1 MQKKQ
6 HFIID
11 FDSTFTKVEALDV
24 LCDIAMNGNPEKEKV
39 LQEIKDITDKGMNG
53 EMSFDESLEKRIE
66 LLDAKKEHM
75 PRLIEALSQQVSDS
89 FVRNKEFVK
98 KYADRIIILS
108 NGFKDF
114 IDPIVESYGIS
125 SEKVYAN
132 EFIYDDEGHIID
144 FDRSKI
150 LSKNNGKP
158 EQIKKLNLD
167 GEIFVLGDGYTDYEI
182 KKAGIAH
189 KFYAFTE
196 NVRRQ
201 KVLDHA
207 DHEAP
212 NLDDFLYTHKLDRAL
227 SYPKNRIKILVLENI
242 HTNAFDRLKDAGF
255 SVKYHTSALSEEE
268 LIKAIE
274 DVSILCIRSKTNV
287 TAKVLE
293 HANRLMAVGAFCIGT
308 NQIDLETCTEKGIAV
323 FNAPFSNTRS
333 VVELAIA
340 EMIMLMR
347 KIPDKTMGMHRGKWE
362 KSAVQSQEIRG
373 KTLGIVGYG
382 NIGAQ
387 LSVLAEGI
395 GMQVRYYDV
404 EEKLALGNAQSVGSL
419 HELLEQ
425 SDVVTLHVDGRPEN
439 KNLIGKAE
447 FDKMRPGTVFLNL
460 SRGHVVEIDALQEAI
475 ESGKVKGAGVDVFP
489 KEPKSNDSPFE
500 SELIG
505 SKNTILTPHVGGST
519 EEAQENIAEFVP
531 NKLITYI
538 NSGSTANSVNFPNLT
553 LPAFKNAHRFIHI
566 HKNEPGVLA
575 KINQTLANF
584 DINVIG
590 QHLKTNE
597 VIGYVIT
604 DIDKEYEQEI
614 KKELKK
620 ITGTL
625 RFRVLY

>member
-201 KVLDHA
+201 KVLGKH
-207 DHEAP
+207 
-212 NLDDFLYTHKLDRAL
+212 
-227 SYPKNRIKILVLENI
+227 SYQCL
-242 HTNAFDRLKDAGF
+242 
-255 SVKYHTSALSEEE
+255 
-268 LIKAIE
+268 
-274 DVSILCIRSKTNV
+274 
-287 TAKVLE
+287 
-293 HANRLMAVGAFCIGT
+293 
-308 NQIDLETCTEKGIAV
+308 
-323 FNAPFSNTRS
+323 
-333 VVELAIA
+333 
-340 EMIMLMR
+340 
-347 KIPDKTMGMHRGKWE
+347 
-362 KSAVQSQEIRG
+362 
-373 KTLGIVGYG
+373 
-382 NIGAQ
+382 
-387 LSVLAEGI
+387 
-395 GMQVRYYDV
+395 
-404 EEKLALGNAQSVGSL
+404 
-419 HELLEQ
+419 
-425 SDVVTLHVDGRPEN
+425 RP
-439 KNLIGKAE
+439 
-447 FDKMRPGTVFLNL
+447 
-460 SRGHVVEIDALQEAI
+460 
-475 ESGKVKGAGVDVFP
+475 VKGC
-489 KEPKSNDSPFE
+489 
-500 SELIG
+500 
-505 SKNTILTPHVGGST
+505 
-519 EEAQENIAEFVP
+519 
-531 NKLITYI
+531 
-538 NSGSTANSVNFPNLT
+538 
-553 LPAFKNAHRFIHI
+553 RF
-566 HKNEPGVLA
+566 
-575 KINQTLANF
+575 
-584 DINVIG
+584 
-590 QHLKTNE
+590 
-597 VIGYVIT
+597 
-604 DIDKEYEQEI
+604 
-614 KKELKK
+614 
-620 ITGTL
+620 L
-625 RFRVLY
+625 R